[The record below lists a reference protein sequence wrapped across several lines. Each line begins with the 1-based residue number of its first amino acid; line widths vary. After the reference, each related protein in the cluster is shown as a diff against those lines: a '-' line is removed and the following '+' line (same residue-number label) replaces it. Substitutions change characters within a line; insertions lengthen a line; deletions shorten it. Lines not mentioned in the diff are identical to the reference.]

1 MRDTYTAAT
10 GRSLAVLSRSRAKAA
25 AITAV
30 VLLASACSG
39 SAAGG
44 GSSGGTAGGGT
55 VTVGLATT
63 LSGALSVSANG
74 GQQGIEMA
82 VKDLN
87 AKGGVLGRQVKLVS
101 EDDQVTP
108 AIGASDVRSLILN
121 NKAVALFG
129 PLASSVAASEE
140 AVSAQY
146 KVPLMLFMANDAGLT
161 TTTFTKYVYS
171 VVPNTNM
178 EPRAV
183 AEYLAKVS
191 GGKQITIGT
200 FAPDYSFGHDSVTGF
215 LNALK
220 TLKVNF
226 KLVDQQFPPLNE
238 SNIAPYLTKLVAAA
252 PDYVYNAQFGSDLVT
267 FTKQAEGYDFFN
279 HTKVIAMYGTQELT
293 SLGANV
299 PAGTIDF
306 NRAPFWAMGSGI
318 TAWAKRYQATYGV
331 LPSEWS
337 LLGYTAVQTWAA
349 GVTKAGSFDGDKLAT
364 ALAGATVPT
373 IRGDLTIRACDH
385 QAEVPE
391 YIGVLTKTP
400 NPVYGMPLWQ
410 AGSAFIAPWADISSP
425 C

>member
-1 MRDTYTAAT
+1 MRDTCTAAP
-10 GRSLAVLSRSRAKAA
+10 GRSLAERSRSRVKVA

-30 VLLASACSG
+30 ILLASACS
-39 SAAGG
+39 
-44 GSSGGTAGGGT
+44 SSGGSGGGGGGGT

-63 LSGALSVSANG
+63 LSGALSSSANG

-108 AIGASDVRSLILN
+108 AIGASDVRSLILSD
-121 NKAVALFG
+121 KAVALFG

-140 AVSAQY
+140 AVAAQY
-146 KVPLMLFMANDAGLT
+146 KVPLVLFMANDAGLT
-161 TTTFTKYVYS
+161 TTTFTKYIYS

-183 AEYLAKVS
+183 AEYLAKAS
-191 GGKQITIGT
+191 GGRQITIGT

-220 TLKVNF
+220 ELKVNY
-226 KLVDQQFPPLNE
+226 KLVDQQFPPLGE

-252 PDYVYNAQFGSDLVT
+252 PNYVYNAQFGSDLVT

-279 HTKVIAMYGTQELT
+279 HTKVIAMYGEQELT
-293 SLGANV
+293 ALGANV

-318 TAWAKRYQATYGV
+318 ASWAKRYQATYGQ
-331 LPSEWS
+331 LPSEWA
-337 LLGYTAVQTWAA
+337 LLGYTAVQTWAD

-364 ALAGATVPT
+364 ALAGATVST
-373 IRGDLTIRACDH
+373 IRGDLTIRGCDH

-400 NPVYGMPLWQ
+400 DPVYGKPLWQ
-410 AGSAFIAPWADISSP
+410 AGSAFTAPWADISSP

>member
-1 MRDTYTAAT
+1 MRDKCTAAP
-10 GRSLAVLSRSRAKAA
+10 GRSLAERSRSRAKVA

-30 VLLASACSG
+30 ILLAGACS
-39 SAAGG
+39 
-44 GSSGGTAGGGT
+44 SSGGGGAGSGGGT

-74 GQQGIEMA
+74 GRQGVQMA
-82 VKDLN
+82 VDDLN

-108 AIGASDVRSLILN
+108 AIGASDVRSMILN

-140 AVSAQY
+140 AVAAQY
-146 KVPLMLFMANDAGLT
+146 RVPLVLFMANDAGLT

-191 GGKQITIGT
+191 GGRQITIGT

-215 LNALK
+215 LDALK
-220 TLKVNF
+220 VLKVDF
-226 KLVDQQFPPLNE
+226 RLVDQQFPPLGE
-238 SNIAPYLTKLVAAA
+238 SDIAPYLTKLVAAA

-267 FTKQAEGYDFFN
+267 FTKQAEGYDFFD

-318 TAWAKRYQATYGV
+318 ASWAKRYKAAYGQF
-331 LPSEWS
+331 PSEWS

-373 IRGDLTIRACDH
+373 IRGDLTIRGCDH

-400 NPVYGMPLWQ
+400 DPVYGVPLWQ
-410 AGSAFIAPWADISSP
+410 AGSGFTAPWADISSP

>member
-10 GRSLAVLSRSRAKAA
+10 RRSLATLSRSRVKVA

-30 VLLASACSG
+30 ILLAGACSSSG
-39 SAAGG
+39 GGGAGG
-44 GSSGGTAGGGT
+44 GGGA

-74 GQQGIEMA
+74 GRQGVQMA
-82 VKDLN
+82 VDDLN

-108 AIGASDVRSLILN
+108 AIGASDVRSMILN

-140 AVSAQY
+140 AVAAQY
-146 KVPLMLFMANDAGLT
+146 KVPLVLFMANDAGLT
-161 TTTFTKYVYS
+161 TTTFTKYIYS

-183 AEYLAKVS
+183 AEYLAKAS
-191 GGKQITIGT
+191 GGRQITIGT

-215 LNALK
+215 LDALK
-220 TLKVNF
+220 VLKVDF
-226 KLVDQQFPPLNE
+226 RLVDQQFPPLGE
-238 SNIAPYLTKLVAAA
+238 SDIAPYLTKLVAAA

-267 FTKQAEGYDFFN
+267 FTKQAEGYDFFD

-293 SLGANV
+293 ALGADV

-318 TAWAKRYQATYGV
+318 ASWAKRYKAAYGQF
-331 LPSEWS
+331 PSEWS

-373 IRGDLTIRACDH
+373 IRGDLTIRGCDH

-400 NPVYGMPLWQ
+400 DPVYGVPLWQ
-410 AGSAFIAPWADISSP
+410 AGSGFTAPWADISSP